1 MAKEDGLIIEA
12 PRTGIAQSPH
22 VGFGDVRNLDIV
34 SNPGVAIL
42 NNILAKKS
50 ASTVDALVNWIVQDS
65 VATGSFVALDANGSV
80 YNSNDSGV
88 TWAELSDRDGAGQGA
103 VIWKDYLFIAEVT
116 TIDVFGPLS
125 GGAAGWTNNWQT
137 ITTDSLWH
145 PMIVSKNDGNIY
157 GGAGRYIFSIAENSG
172 QTFAPG
178 TAGTY
183 TFTAQALDLPANYR
197 VKCLAELGNNL
208 MIGTW
213 MGTNV
218 YDIRLADIFPWD
230 RSSAS
235 FGQPVEIAEHGVH
248 AMLNDGN
255 SLVVLAGIGGTIYRS
270 DGVNAYVI
278 GQIPNSVANI
288 LGGKYIE
295 FYPGSLCK
303 FKNRIFFGVS
313 NGGSTAVGGM
323 GVYSLLQ
330 TGRGNILNLEHT
342 ISTTSD
348 GSSNPLKVSALIP
361 TSRDELLAAWRDNA
375 TYGIDKTTNTSYTTS
390 YGAYFETPLY
400 RVGTNLNLATFTELE
415 FQLSKDLAANEGIR
429 VAYRENLTDSFT
441 TIGTYDFSVLG
452 AVISHNVVASI
463 PATELLQLRVSLTGT
478 TSTPQLRNIKLK

>member
-1 MAKEDGLIIEA
+1 MAKGELIIQA
-12 PRTGIAQSPH
+12 PRQGIAPSPH
-22 VGFGDVRNLDIV
+22 VGFGDVRNLDIDTI
-34 SNPGVAIL
+34 PGITRL

-50 ASTVDALVNWIVQDS
+50 ASTVDAQVWWFAQDPNI
-65 VATGSFVALDANGSV
+65 AANYYALDSNGVV
-80 YNSNDSGV
+80 YNSTDSGA
-88 TWAELSDRDGAGQGA
+88 TWAELADRDGAGQGM
-103 VIWKDYLFIAEVT
+103 VIWKDYLFVAETT
-116 TIDVFGPLS
+116 TIDVCGPLS
-125 GGAAGWTNNWQT
+125 SSPTWTNNWQT

-342 ISTTSD
+342 ISTGND

-361 TSRDELLAAWRDNA
+361 TSRDELLAAWRDSSS
-375 TYGIDKTTNTSYTTS
+375 YGIDKTTNTSYTTS

-452 AVISHNVVASI
+452 AVISHNVAASI